1 MLQFILLHERTNGIV
16 RACSAQKVCQGQ
28 PGQDEG
34 VLSHLPGA
42 HLPPPEGQAGQ
53 EAAHPGGEP
62 RRGAEDAAEVW
73 RPVFL
78 FLQIY
83 MQMEKQVELF
93 PGALQLLTSKR
104 ESDATCSGKTK
115 A

>member
-1 MLQFILLHERTNGIV
+1 MSFSSSMLQFILLHERTNGIV

-34 VLSHLPGA
+34 VLSHLLGA

-83 MQMEKQVELF
+83 MQMEKQVF
-93 PGALQLLTSKR
+93 YWNFFQVP
-104 ESDATCSGKTK
+104 CSS
-115 A
+115 

>member
-34 VLSHLPGA
+34 VLSHLLGA

-62 RRGAEDAAEVW
+62 RRGAEDAAEV
-73 RPVFL
+73 FL
-78 FLQIY
+78 FLQI
-83 MQMEKQVELF
+83 
-93 PGALQLLTSKR
+93 
-104 ESDATCSGKTK
+104 
-115 A
+115 